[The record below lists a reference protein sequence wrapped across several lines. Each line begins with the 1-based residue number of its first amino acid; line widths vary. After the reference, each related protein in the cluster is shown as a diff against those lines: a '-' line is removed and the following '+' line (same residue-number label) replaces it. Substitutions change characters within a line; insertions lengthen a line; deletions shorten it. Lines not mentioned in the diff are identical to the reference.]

1 MRAAAVLSCAFMVLA
16 VTAARAADCPGNPD
30 AIGTS
35 RTIAVDPAEHPRV
48 GTMQYSET
56 LPLADKEVVLTF
68 DDAPVPRYS
77 KVVLAT
83 LASECVKA
91 TYFIVGHMA
100 QVYPETVREILAAG
114 HTLGTHSQN
123 HPLSFEKMPIERA
136 QVEVEQG
143 IASVGAALGDPQQ
156 VAPFFRIPGLLRAER
171 VETYLASRSIM
182 VWSSDVVGDDWKRIS
197 PAEIV
202 RRVMERLEVKG
213 KGIILLHD
221 IHPNTAA
228 ALPDLLRELKAHGYR
243 IVHVVPASPSV
254 PKTATEPQQWVLH
267 APGTPRIWPRGR
279 AVNTAGLADLLTEDA
294 APTLASAR
302 GPRLDAEPAQ
312 LTAGLGSR
320 ATAWPAAQ
328 PALASGAI
336 ALPAPQFRSSE
347 FRDVIRSTAA
357 KPVLAG
363 QQPPAKAT
371 TVEPAAPA
379 PHADAR
385 PLMRLSV
392 TAALPPVGFP

>member
-1 MRAAAVLSCAFMVLA
+1 MVLA
-16 VTAARAADCPGNPD
+16 VTAARAAECPGNPD

-56 LPLADKEVVLTF
+56 LPLANKEVVLTF
-68 DDAPVPRYS
+68 DDGPVPRYS

-91 TYFIVGHMA
+91 TYFLVGHMA
-100 QVYPETVREILAAG
+100 QVYPETVREMLAGG

-143 IASVGAALGDPQQ
+143 IANVGAALGDPQA

-182 VWSSDVVGDDWKRIS
+182 VWSSDVVGDDWKRIA

-228 ALPDLLRELKAHGYR
+228 ALPDLLRELKMHGYR

-254 PKTATEPQQWVLH
+254 PEDRDRAAAMGAACSRH
-267 APGTPRIWPRGR
+267 AAHLAARARRQHRRPRRPADRGRRRADPREHAWSASRGR
-279 AVNTAGLADLLTEDA
+279 ARALDGGPGFTRQRLAGRSARNRFRCHRAAGPAVSPLRVPRRDPRDRRQVHAGRPGAGRQGHGTRRAGSARRRPAAD
-294 APTLASAR
+294 APVGYRRASA
-302 GPRLDAEPAQ
+302 GWLPLNHPF
-312 LTAGLGSR
+312 
-320 ATAWPAAQ
+320 AA
-328 PALASGAI
+328 A
-336 ALPAPQFRSSE
+336 
-347 FRDVIRSTAA
+347 AA
-357 KPVLAG
+357 K
-363 QQPPAKAT
+363 
-371 TVEPAAPA
+371 
-379 PHADAR
+379 
-385 PLMRLSV
+385 
-392 TAALPPVGFP
+392 

>member
-1 MRAAAVLSCAFMVLA
+1 MRAVAFLSCAFMVLA
-16 VTAARAADCPGNPD
+16 VTAARAAECPGNPD

-56 LPLADKEVVLTF
+56 LPLANKEVVLTF
-68 DDAPVPRYS
+68 DDGPVPRYS

-83 LASECVKA
+83 LAAECVKA
-91 TYFIVGHMA
+91 TYFLVGHMA
-100 QVYPETVREILAAG
+100 QVYPETVREMLAGG

-143 IASVGAALGDPQQ
+143 IANVGAALGDPQA

-182 VWSSDVVGDDWKRIS
+182 VWSSDVVGDDWKRIA

-279 AVNTAGLADLLTEDA
+279 AVNTAGLADLMTPDGA
-294 APTLASAR
+294 DAPTLASAR
-302 GPRLDAEPAQ
+302 GLRLEAEPAH
-312 LTAGLGSR
+312 LTAGLDSR
-320 ATAWPAAQ
+320 SSAWPTAQ
-328 PALASGAI
+328 PAVASGAI
-336 ALPAPQFRSSE
+336 ALPAPQFRRSE
-347 FRDVIRSTAA
+347 FRDVIRATAA
-357 KPVLAG
+357 KSTQAG
-363 QQPPAKAT
+363 QEPAAKAT
-371 TVEPAAPA
+371 EPAAPG